1 MWHKPF
7 VFLLPLLFLAGCG
20 ASDPPAPSSSASAP
34 VVLLELRGTTSD
46 ISAPFT
52 ALAGWNVSWSYNCM
66 ASTTKKFQVVVYDSN
81 DRNLGSAINESG
93 AFGTGVSKSFQAG
106 TVYFRI
112 FTSCTWHII
121 AKTLRF

>member
-1 MWHKPF
+1 MGQKLFGPLF
-7 VFLLPLLFLAGCG
+7 ALLFLAGCG
-20 ASDPPAPSSSASAP
+20 TSDPPATSNSATP
-34 VVLLELRGTTSD
+34 TVVLLELRGTTSD

-52 ALAGWNVSWSYNCM
+52 AQAGWNVSWSYNCT
-66 ASTTKKFQVVVYDSN
+66 ASPTKKFQVVVYDSN

-93 AFGTGVSKSFQAG
+93 AIGTGVSKSFQPG

-121 AKTLRF
+121 AKTLHF